1 MRWAVVLG
9 GESWGEGR
17 VSPLSSSN
25 NNKIEFSL
33 QIIYMNGM
41 HRVTPISLLVTYI
54 HVSLYL
60 PSSDLFLYS
69 GLF

>member
-17 VSPLSSSN
+17 VSHLSSSN

-41 HRVTPISLLVTYI
+41 HRVTPISL
-54 HVSLYL
+54 
-60 PSSDLFLYS
+60 YS